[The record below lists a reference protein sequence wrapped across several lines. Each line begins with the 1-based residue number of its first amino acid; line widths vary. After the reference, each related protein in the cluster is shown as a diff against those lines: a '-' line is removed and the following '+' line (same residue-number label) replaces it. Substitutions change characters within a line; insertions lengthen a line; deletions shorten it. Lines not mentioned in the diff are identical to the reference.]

1 MILQFAEI
9 DCQSSSTC
17 FQVSLQSGAH
27 YVHPLNGHHR
37 AFLESNVEPKL
48 ATLLPSLPI
57 KAVNA
62 VLPQAGQDGAWA
74 NNQEANLP
82 VDPCPAA
89 NVDFSSS
96 RSILSSN
103 ECTLEWQVNSIYE
116 VILIG
121 A

>member
-1 MILQFAEI
+1 MIFQFVKI

-37 AFLESNVEPKL
+37 AFLESNIEPKL

-57 KAVNA
+57 KVANA
-62 VLPQAGQDGAWA
+62 VYPQAGQDGAWA

-82 VDPCPAA
+82 VCPAA

-96 RSILSSN
+96 RSILSSKWE